1 MDNRIRV
8 KTLTANTTLG
18 KNDSGSLFVLKNDDG
33 VKVTLPTKGRGLF
46 YDFVVGTSVT
56 ASDKYEIETQTADKI
71 RGVLVN
77 SKDDTAS
84 KSFVATSSDKIDMDG
99 STTGGLIGTGF
110 RLVCDN
116 DGIWNVFGLNGSS
129 GSEATPFA

>member
-8 KTLTANTTLG
+8 KTLTTDTTLG
-18 KNDSGSLFVLKNDDG
+18 KNDSGSLFVLNSADG
-33 VKVTLPTKGRGLF
+33 VEVTLPSKGRGLF
-46 YDFVVGTSVT
+46 YDFVVGTAVT
-56 ASDKYEIETQTADKI
+56 ASDTYKITSQTADKI

-77 SKDDTAS
+77 SKNDTAS
-84 KSFVATSSDKIDMDG
+84 KAFVATSSDTITMNG
-99 STTGGLIGTGF
+99 STTGGLVGAGL

-116 DGIWNVFGLNGSS
+116 DGVWNVFGLNTAS

>member
-8 KTLTANTTLG
+8 KSITDDVTLG
-18 KNDSGSLFVLKNDDG
+18 KNDSGSLFVLKSADG
-33 VKVTLPTKGRGLF
+33 LTVTLPTGGRGLF

-56 ASDKYEIETQTADKI
+56 APDKYEIKTQTADKI

-77 SKDDTAS
+77 SRDDTAS
-84 KSFVATSSDKIDMDG
+84 KSFVATSSDEIDMDG

-116 DGIWNVFGLNGSS
+116 DGVWNVFGLNGSS

>member
-8 KTLTANTTLG
+8 VTLTADVTLG
-18 KNDSGSLFVLKNDDG
+18 KNDSGSLFVLNSADG
-33 VKVTLPTKGRGLF
+33 IEVTLPARGRGLF
-46 YDFVVGTSVT
+46 YDFVVRTAVT
-56 ASDKYEIETQTADKI
+56 ASDKYEIKTQTADKI

-77 SKDDTAS
+77 SKNNTAS
-84 KSFVATSSDKIDMDG
+84 KTFVATASDEIDMNG
-99 STTGGLIGTGF
+99 STTGGLVGAGF

-116 DGIWNVFGLNGSS
+116 DGVWNVFGYNTAS